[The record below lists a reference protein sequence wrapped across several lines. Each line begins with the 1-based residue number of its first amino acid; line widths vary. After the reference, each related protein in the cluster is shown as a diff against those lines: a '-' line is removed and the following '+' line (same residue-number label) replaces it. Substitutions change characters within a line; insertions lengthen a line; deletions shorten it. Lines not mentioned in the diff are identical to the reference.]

1 MLAAAK
7 LFCPGDK
14 MKIEKAG
21 TRGILTTVRLLS
33 VLVSAVVLCTQ
44 ASAQNRTFTV
54 EQIFSAPFPSD
65 LVAAPAHERFAWVF
79 NLRGSRNIWIAE
91 PSGGD
96 SFKTR
101 PVTSYKGDDG
111 RDIGELSWDANGETV
126 VYVRDG
132 DLDGGGANPN
142 PLSLPQGPLEQQLFA
157 VSVSGGEPRALAEG
171 HSPAVSP
178 KGDLV
183 AFIAKDQV
191 WLTHL
196 RGASKPELLIRERG
210 NSSSLR
216 WSPDGSRLAFVSQ
229 RGDHTLIGVYGIAEK
244 SVLWLAPSVD
254 RDVNPTWSP
263 DGKQIAFIRVQAGAR
278 AGRARAGIPWA
289 IWVADSI
296 TGKGHQCW
304 KADEGPGSLFR
315 GVESEDQLLWG
326 AGDQIVFPWERT
338 GWLQL
343 YSVPVQG
350 GAPKLLTPGD
360 FEIFNAA
367 FSPDRKEIIYSSN
380 QNDIDRMHVWRVS
393 VTGGEPVELTPGQG
407 IEVFPAVSS
416 DGKTVAVL
424 ASDARNPLHAAIV
437 SESGRV
443 RDLAPETIPADFP
456 RSSLVVP
463 QQVIFPAPD
472 GLMIHGQ
479 LFLPPNSA
487 NGVRHPTVIFFH
499 GGPTRQMFLGWH
511 PMDAYHYMY
520 GMNEYLAS
528 QGYVVLSVNYRGGT
542 GYGLNFRTP
551 ENFGAAG
558 ASEFKDIQGAA
569 TFLGSRPDVDTKRVG
584 LWGGSYGGFMTALGL
599 ARASDL
605 FAAGVDY
612 AGVHDWRTL
621 QSNSA
626 ASGASPERLQVAWDS
641 SPLAS
646 IKDWRSP
653 VLVVQGDDDRNV
665 PFSQTVELIQALRRQ
680 GVEFEQ
686 IVVPDEVHDSLL
698 YHTWETFFEATADF
712 FHRHLSASQNRTST
726 H

>member
-1 MLAAAK
+1 MFVTAK
-7 LFCPGDK
+7 LRLTGDE
-14 MKIEKAG
+14 MKLEHAG
-21 TRGILTTVRLLS
+21 TRGSLAAVILLGAF
-33 VLVSAVVLCTQ
+33 VSTGIFCTQ
-44 ASAQNRTFTV
+44 ASAQNRAFTV

-65 LVAAPAHERFAWVF
+65 LVAAPAHGRFAWVF
-79 NLRGSRNIWIAE
+79 NLRGSRNVWIAE
-91 PSGGD
+91 PSGAD

-101 PVTSYKGDDG
+101 ALTSYKGDDG
-111 RDIGELSWDANGETV
+111 QDIGELSFDATAETV

-142 PLSLPQGPLEQQLFA
+142 PMSLPQGPLEQQLFA
-157 VSVSGGEPRALAEG
+157 VSVSGGEPRVLGEG

-183 AFIAKDQV
+183 AYLSKDQV
-191 WLTHL
+191 WLAHL
-196 RGASKPELLIRERG
+196 RGASKPELLIHERG

-216 WSPDGSRLAFVSQ
+216 WSPDGSHLAFVSQ
-229 RGDHTLIGVYGIAEK
+229 RGDHALIGVYAIADK

-254 RDVNPTWSP
+254 RDANPAWSP
-263 DGKQIAFIRVQAGAR
+263 DGKQIAFIRIQAGAR

-289 IWVADSI
+289 IWIADAIS
-296 TGKGHQCW
+296 GKGHQCW

-338 GWLQL
+338 GWVQL

-360 FEIFNAA
+360 LEVFNDA
-367 FSPDRKEIIYSSN
+367 FSPDRKEVMYASN
-380 QNDIDRMHVWRVS
+380 QNDIDRMHVWKVS
-393 VTGGEPVELTPGQG
+393 VSGGDPVELTPGQG

-416 DGKTVAVL
+416 DGKTVGVL
-424 ASDARNPLHAAIV
+424 ASDARNPLHAAV
-437 SESGRV
+437 VAKPGRV
-443 RDLAPETIPADFP
+443 HDLAPETIPADFP
-456 RSSLVVP
+456 KSSLVVP

-479 LFLPPNSA
+479 LFLPPDSA

-499 GGPTRQMFLGWH
+499 GGPVREMFLGWH

-528 QGYVVLSVNYRGGT
+528 KGYVVLSVNYRGGT

-558 ASEFKDIQGAA
+558 ASEYKDIQGAA
-569 TFLGSRPDVDTKRVG
+569 TYLSSRPDVDTKRIG

-612 AGVHDWRTL
+612 AGVHDWRNL
-621 QSNSA
+621 GSGANAAA
-626 ASGASPERLQVAWDS
+626 ASPDRAQIAWDS
-641 SPLAS
+641 SPLSS

-665 PFSQTVELIQALRRQ
+665 AFSQTVELVQALRKQ
-680 GVEFEQ
+680 GVEFEL

-698 YHTWETFFEATADF
+698 YHTWESFFEATADF
-712 FHRHLSASQNRTST
+712 FHRHLGGS
-726 H
+726 

>member
-1 MLAAAK
+1 
-7 LFCPGDK
+7 
-14 MKIEKAG
+14 MKREQAG
-21 TRGILTTVRLLS
+21 ARGILAAFILLS
-33 VLVSAVVLCTQ
+33 FFVSAAMLCTQ
-44 ASAQNRTFTV
+44 ASAQNRAFTV

-65 LVAAPAHERFAWVF
+65 LVAAPAHGRFAWVF

-91 PSGGD
+91 PSGAD

-111 RDIGELSWDANGETV
+111 RDIGELSWDSNGETV

-142 PLSLPQGPLEQQLFA
+142 PLSLPQGALEQQILA
-157 VSVSGGEPRALAEG
+157 VSASGGEPRVLGEG

-183 AFIAKDQV
+183 AYISKDQV
-191 WLTHL
+191 WLVHL
-196 RGASKPELLIRERG
+196 RGAGKPELLIRERG

-216 WSPDGSRLAFVSQ
+216 WSPDGSHLAFASQ
-229 RGDHTLIGVYGIAEK
+229 RGDHAFIGVYGIADK

-254 RDVNPTWSP
+254 RDANPAWSP

-289 IWVADSI
+289 IWIADATS
-296 TGKGHQCW
+296 GKGHQCW

-315 GVESEDQLLWG
+315 GVESEDQLLWS

-338 GWLQL
+338 GWVQL
-343 YSVPVQG
+343 YSIPVQG
-350 GAPKLLTPGD
+350 GVPRLLTPGD
-360 FEIFNAA
+360 LEVFHDA
-367 FSPDRKEIIYSSN
+367 FSPDRKEVVYASN

-393 VTGGEPVELTPGQG
+393 VSGGEPVELTPGQG

-416 DGKTVAVL
+416 DGRTVAVL
-424 ASDARNPLHAAIV
+424 ASDARNPLHAAV
-437 SESGRV
+437 VAEPGRI

-479 LFLPPNSA
+479 LFLPPDSA

-528 QGYVVLSVNYRGGT
+528 KGYVVLSVNYRAGT

-558 ASEFKDIQGAA
+558 ASEYKDIQGAA
-569 TFLGSRPDVDTKRVG
+569 TYLSSRPDVDTKRIG

-621 QSNSA
+621 QSGANAAA
-626 ASGASPERLQVAWDS
+626 ASPDRAQVAWDS
-641 SPLAS
+641 SPLSS
-646 IKDWRSP
+646 IKDWHSP

-665 PFSQTVELIQALRRQ
+665 PFAQTVELIQALRRQ

-698 YHTWETFFEATADF
+698 YHTWESFFEATADF
-712 FHRHLSASQNRTST
+712 FHRHLGGS
-726 H
+726 

>member
-1 MLAAAK
+1 
-7 LFCPGDK
+7 
-14 MKIEKAG
+14 MKIEKTD
-21 TRGILTTVRLLS
+21 TRTILAAVVS
-33 VLVSAVVLCTQ
+33 LVVVASAVVLCTQ
-44 ASAQNRTFTV
+44 ASAQNRAFTV
-54 EQIFSAPFPSD
+54 EQIFSAPFPTD
-65 LVAAPAHERFAWVF
+65 LVAAPAHRRFAWVF

-91 PSGGD
+91 PSSGD

-111 RDIGELSWDANGETV
+111 QDIGELSWDSNGETV

-132 DLDGGGANPN
+132 DLDGGGADPN

-157 VSVSGGEPRALAEG
+157 VTVNGGEPRALAEG

-183 AFIAKDQV
+183 AYITKDQV
-191 WLTHL
+191 WLAHL

-229 RGDHTLIGVYGIAEK
+229 RGDHTLVGVYGIAEK

-254 RDVNPTWSP
+254 RDADPTWSP

-278 AGRARAGIPWA
+278 SPRARSGQPWA
-289 IWVADSI
+289 IWIADST

-360 FEIFNAA
+360 FEIFNTA
-367 FSPDRKEIIYSSN
+367 FSPDRREIIYSSN

-393 VTGGEPVELTPGQG
+393 VTGGEPVELTSGLG

-416 DGKTVAVL
+416 DGRTVAVL
-424 ASDARNPLHAAIV
+424 SSDARNPLHAAIV
-437 SESGRV
+437 ADGGRV

-463 QQVIFPAPD
+463 QQVIFPAAD
-472 GLMIHGQ
+472 GLLIHGQ
-479 LFLPPNSA
+479 LFLPPNPA
-487 NGVRHPTVIFFH
+487 NPVRHPTVIFFH
-499 GGPTRQMFLGWH
+499 GGPPRQMFLGWH

-569 TFLGSRPDVDTKRVG
+569 TYLSSRPDVDTKRIG
-584 LWGGSYGGFMTALGL
+584 LWGGSYGGYMTALGL

-621 QSNSA
+621 QSPSA
-626 ASGASPERLQVAWDS
+626 ASGASPERAQVAWDS

-665 PFSQTVELIQALRRQ
+665 PFSQTVELIQALRKQ

-686 IVVPDEVHDSLL
+686 IVVPDEVHDCLL
-698 YHTWETFFEATADF
+698 YHSWEVFFEATDDF
-712 FHRHLSASQNRTST
+712 FHRRLSESQNKAPT

>member
-1 MLAAAK
+1 
-7 LFCPGDK
+7 
-14 MKIEKAG
+14 MKIENA
-21 TRGILTTVRLLS
+21 RIRPILATVVLLGAF
-33 VLVSAVVLCTQ
+33 VSAVMLCTR
-44 ASAQNRTFTV
+44 ASAQNRAFTV

-65 LVAAPAHERFAWVF
+65 LVAAPAHGRFAWVF

-91 PSGGD
+91 PSGGE
-96 SFKTR
+96 SFKSR
-101 PVTSYKGDDG
+101 PLTSYKGDDG
-111 RDIGELSWDANGETV
+111 QDMGELAWDSSGETV

-132 DLDGGGANPN
+132 NLDGGGADPN
-142 PLSLPQGPLEQQLFA
+142 PLSLAQGPIEQQVFA
-157 VSVSGGEPRALAEG
+157 VSAGGGEPRALGEG

-183 AFIAKDQV
+183 AYITKDQV
-191 WLTHL
+191 WLAHL

-210 NSSSLR
+210 NSNSLR

-229 RGDHTLIGVYGIAEK
+229 RGDHSLIGVYGIAEK

-254 RDVNPTWSP
+254 RDADPAWSP
-263 DGKQIAFIRVQAGAR
+263 DGKQIVFIRFQAGGGR
-278 AGRARAGIPWA
+278 GGRARAGLPWA
-289 IWVADSI
+289 IWIADTS

-315 GVESEDQLLWG
+315 GVESDDQLLWA

-350 GAPKLLTPGD
+350 GTPKPLTSGD
-360 FEIFNAA
+360 SEVWHAA
-367 FSPDRKEIIYSSN
+367 LSPDREEIVYSSN

-393 VTGGEPVELTPGQG
+393 VKGGEPVELTPGQG

-416 DGKTVAVL
+416 DGQTVATL
-424 ASDARNPLHAAIV
+424 SSDARNPLHSAV
-437 SESGRV
+437 VTKSGRIV
-443 RDLAPETIPADFP
+443 DLAPETIPADFP

-463 QQVIFPAPD
+463 QQVIFPAAD

-479 LFLPPNSA
+479 LFLPSNA
-487 NGVRHPTVIFFH
+487 ADGVRHPTVIFFH
-499 GGPTRQMFLGWH
+499 GGPTREMFLGWH

-528 QGYVVLSVNYRGGT
+528 EGYVVLSVNYRGGT
-542 GYGLNFRTP
+542 GYGLDFRVP

-569 TFLGSRPDVDTKRVG
+569 TYLNSRPDVDPKRIG
-584 LWGGSYGGFMTALGL
+584 LWGGSYGGYMTALGL

-612 AGVHDWRTL
+612 AGVHDWRNL
-621 QSNSA
+621 GGGA
-626 ASGASPERLQVAWDS
+626 ANALGASPDRAQVAWDS
-641 SPLAS
+641 SPLSS

-665 PFSQTVELIQALRRQ
+665 SFSQSVELIQALRRQ

-698 YHTWETFFEATADF
+698 YHTWESFFEATDDF
-712 FHRHLSASQNRTST
+712 FHRHLGESQNKNPNQ
-726 H
+726 